1 MNILVTGAHSDLG
14 RHVVEVLGDRDE
26 YALKFS
32 DRGERPL
39 WLAGKDWTEAD
50 LTQPDQVEQLLD
62 GVDKVLHLEALALA
76 AQPDMV
82 PSEAVYR
89 NTCGI
94 YNLARAAQAA
104 GVERLVL
111 ASSLDLFA
119 RLPVHWQVNEM
130 WRPRPT
136 PSLSDLC
143 CWTAELSLR
152 ETIRAGSLL
161 AVCLR
166 FATVVDPATLGD
178 QAYNPAW
185 VSAADAVHGMERALL
200 FDAARTKNATR
211 PDWHVFHVA
220 APGPRSKIRVTHT
233 TGDEERSISSVP
245 PFSYAPQ
252 DGFQSRW
259 PNAEPS
265 PDRRVRWQDAVTE
278 GEPIPDRPI
287 RNVVIFGSSGPMG
300 SATSRELADVY
311 TVRQADL
318 RSVAEALAA
327 WFPGMGSRPQPV
339 QLEAP
344 HEFRRVDMGD
354 TQQVVD
360 ACAGMDAIV
369 NCSVLRP
376 ELHAAF
382 KVNTV
387 GAFNIAL
394 GAVAHDIRRVVQT
407 GPFQQM
413 DPGYGSYVWD
423 YDIPVDAPCRPL
435 DYLYHH
441 TKYLGQE
448 ILRVFAE
455 YHNLEV
461 PVMLFWRLAAL
472 DEPHQIPP
480 FAVTY
485 EDSARSLRAALE
497 VPSLP
502 SPYEQFN
509 ISVDLPHRRFD
520 LRKAKDLL
528 GFEARDQLDRHW
540 MD

>member
-1 MNILVTGAHSDLG
+1 MNILVTGVHSNLG
-14 RHVVEVLGDRDE
+14 RHVAEVLGDRDE
-26 YALKFS
+26 YALQFS
-32 DRGERPL
+32 DRGERPP

-76 AQPDMV
+76 AQPDMAPGEV
-82 PSEAVYR
+82 VYR
-89 NTCGI
+89 NTCGV
-94 YNLARAAQAA
+94 YNLARAAQTT

-119 RLPVHWQVNEM
+119 RLPAHWQVNEM

-152 ETIRAGSLL
+152 ETVRAGSLL

-166 FATVVDPATLGD
+166 FATVVDPANLGN
-178 QAYNPAW
+178 QPYNPAW
-185 VSAADAVHGMERALL
+185 VSAADAMHGIERALL

-211 PDWHVFHVA
+211 PDWHVFHIA
-220 APGPRSKIRVTHT
+220 APGPRSKMRVTHT

-252 DGFQSRW
+252 DDFRSRW
-259 PNAEPS
+259 SHTEPS
-265 PDRRVRWQDAVTE
+265 PDRSVRWQDAVAD
-278 GEPIPDRPI
+278 GDPVAGRPI

-318 RSVAEALAA
+318 RSVDEALAS
-327 WFPGMGSRPQPV
+327 WSPGMGSRPQPV
-339 QLEAP
+339 RLEAP
-344 HEFRRVDMGD
+344 YKFRRVDMGD

-360 ACAGMDAIV
+360 ACAGMDAII

-387 GAFNIAL
+387 GAFNIGL
-394 GAVAHDIRRVVQT
+394 GAVAHGIRRVVQT

-413 DPGYGSYVWD
+413 DPGFGSYVWD

-455 YHNLEV
+455 HHDLEV
-461 PVMLFWRLAAL
+461 PVMLFWRLASL

-497 VPSLP
+497 APSLP

-509 ISVDLPHRRFD
+509 ISVDLPHRRFE
-520 LRKAKDLL
+520 LGKAKALL

>member
-1 MNILVTGAHSDLG
+1 MNILVTGANSDLG
-14 RHVVEVLGDRDE
+14 RHVAGL
-26 YALKFS
+26 L
-32 DRGERPL
+32 GERPEYAFRFADRTERPA
-39 WLAGKDWTEAD
+39 WVAGKDWTEAD
-50 LTQPDQVEQLLD
+50 LTRPEQAEALLD
-62 GVDKVLHLEALALA
+62 GVDKVLHLEPLIA
-76 AQPDMV
+76 ASRTDV
-82 PSEAVYR
+82 APSETVYR
-89 NTCGI
+89 NTCGV
-94 YNLARAAQAA
+94 YNLSRAAQAA

-152 ETIRAGSLL
+152 ETVRAGSLL

-166 FATVVDPATLGD
+166 FGTVVDPAALGD
-178 QAYNPAW
+178 RPFDPSWIA
-185 VSAADAVHGMERALL
+185 VADAVHGIERALL
-200 FDAARTKNATR
+200 FDAAQTRNATR
-211 PDWHVFHVA
+211 PDWHVFHIA
-220 APGPRSKIRVTHT
+220 APGPRSKIRVTHA
-233 TGDEERSISSVP
+233 TGDEERSIGTVP
-245 PFSYAPQ
+245 PFSYAPR
-252 DGFQSRW
+252 DDFKNHGGGAV
-259 PNAEPS
+259 PP
-265 PDRRVRWQDAVTE
+265 PDRTVRWQDAIAE
-278 GEPIPDRPI
+278 GSPVPGRPI
-287 RNVVIFGSSGPMG
+287 RRVAVFGSSGPMG

-318 RSVAEALAA
+318 RTAEEALASWVSGTGA
-327 WFPGMGSRPQPV
+327 RPQPV
-339 QLEAP
+339 ELGAP

-360 ACAGMDAIV
+360 ACAGMDAVI

-387 GAFNIAL
+387 GAYNIAL
-394 GAVAHDIRRVVQT
+394 GAVAHGIRRVVQT

-455 YHNLEV
+455 YHALDV
-461 PVMLFWRLAAL
+461 PVMLFWRLAAP

-485 EDSARSLRAALE
+485 EDSGRALRAALE
-497 VPSLP
+497 APSLP

-509 ISVDLPHRRFD
+509 ISVDLPHRRFE
-520 LRKAKDLL
+520 LGKAKALL
-528 GFEARDQLDRHW
+528 GFEARDQLDTHW

>member
-14 RHVVEVLGDRDE
+14 RHVAEVLGDRDE

-82 PSEAVYR
+82 PGEVVYR
-89 NTCGI
+89 NTCGV
-94 YNLARAAQAA
+94 YNLARAAQKT

-119 RLPVHWQVNEM
+119 RLPAHWQVNEM

-152 ETIRAGSLL
+152 ETVRAGSLL

-166 FATVVDPATLGD
+166 FATVVDPANLGN
-178 QAYNPAW
+178 QPYNPAW
-185 VSAADAVHGMERALL
+185 VSAADAMHGIERALL

-211 PDWHVFHVA
+211 PDWHVFHIA

-233 TGDEERSISSVP
+233 TGNEERSISSVP

-252 DGFQSRW
+252 DDFRSRW
-259 PNAEPS
+259 SNTESS
-265 PDRRVRWQDAVTE
+265 PDRSVRWQDVVADGDPVA
-278 GEPIPDRPI
+278 GRPI

-300 SATSRELADVY
+300 SATSRELADS
-311 TVRQADL
+311 TRLAADL
-318 RSVAEALAA
+318 RSLRRPCMV
-327 WFPGMGSRPQPV
+327 PGMSRRTGP
-339 QLEAP
+339 AA
-344 HEFRRVDMGD
+344 RRA
-354 TQQVVD
+354 QVPRWTGEPDVV
-360 ACAGMDAIV
+360 ALCRIRIKR
-369 NCSVLRP
+369 SVLRP
-376 ELHAAF
+376 SSTRLP
-382 KVNTV
+382 VT
-387 GAFNIAL
+387 GAFTWL
-394 GAVAHDIRRVVQT
+394 GASPRIASSADGRFTDEPRMQLVGSKSGGRTVAV
-407 GPFQQM
+407 
-413 DPGYGSYVWD
+413 
-423 YDIPVDAPCRPL
+423 

-455 YHNLEV
+455 YHDLEV
-461 PVMLFWRLAAL
+461 PVMLFWRLASL

-497 VPSLP
+497 TPFLP

-509 ISVDLPHRRFD
+509 ISVDLPHRRFE
-520 LRKAKDLL
+520 LGKAKALL

>member
-1 MNILVTGAHSDLG
+1 LNILVTGAHSDLG
-14 RHVVEVLGDRDE
+14 RHVAEALGDRDE
-26 YALKFS
+26 HSLRFS

-39 WLAGKDWTEAD
+39 WLAGKNWTEAD

-76 AQPDMV
+76 AQPDMM

-89 NTCGI
+89 NTCGV
-94 YNLARAAQAA
+94 YNLARGAQMT

-119 RLPVHWQVNEM
+119 RLPAHWQVNEM

-152 ETIRAGSLL
+152 ETVRAGSLL

-166 FATVVDPATLGD
+166 FANVVDPATLGD
-178 QAYNPAW
+178 QPYNPAW
-185 VSAADAVHGMERALL
+185 VSAADAVHGIERALL

-211 PDWHVFHVA
+211 PDWHVFHIT

-233 TGDEERSISSVP
+233 TGDEERSISSVS
-245 PFSYAPQ
+245 PFSYAPK

-259 PNAEPS
+259 PDPEPS
-265 PDRRVRWQDAVTE
+265 PDRSVRWQDAVAE
-278 GEPIPDRPI
+278 GDPIPGRPI
-287 RNVVIFGSSGPMG
+287 RKVVIFGSSGPMG

-311 TVRQADL
+311 TVRQSDL
-318 RSVAEALAA
+318 RSVAEALTS
-327 WFPGMGSRPQPV
+327 WSSGMGSRPQPV

-360 ACAGMDAIV
+360 ACAGMDAII

-387 GAFNIAL
+387 GAFNIGL
-394 GAVAHDIRRVVQT
+394 GAVAHRIRRIVQT

-455 YHNLEV
+455 YHELEV

-497 VPSLP
+497 ALSLP
-502 SPYEQFN
+502 SPYEQFHV
-509 ISVDLPHRRFD
+509 SVDLPHRRFE
-520 LRKAKDLL
+520 LGKAKSLL

>member
-14 RHVVEVLGDRDE
+14 RHVAEVLGDRDE
-26 YALKFS
+26 FSLRFS

-50 LTQPDQVEQLLD
+50 LTQPDQAAQLLD

-76 AQPDMV
+76 AQPDMM

-89 NTCGI
+89 NTCGV
-94 YNLARAAQAA
+94 YNLARAAQTT

-119 RLPVHWQVNEM
+119 RLPAHWQVNEM

-152 ETIRAGSLL
+152 ETVRAGSLL

-166 FATVVDPATLGD
+166 FATVVDPATLGE
-178 QAYNPAW
+178 QPYSPAW
-185 VSAADAVHGMERALL
+185 VSAADAVHGIERALL

-211 PDWHVFHVA
+211 PDWHVFHIT

-245 PFSYAPQ
+245 PFSYAPK

-259 PNAEPS
+259 PDPEPS
-265 PDRRVRWQDAVTE
+265 PDRSVRWQDAVAE
-278 GEPIPDRPI
+278 GDPVPGRPI
-287 RNVVIFGSSGPMG
+287 RKVVIFGSSGPMG

-311 TVRQADL
+311 TVRQSDL
-318 RSVAEALAA
+318 RSVAEALTS
-327 WFPGMGSRPQPV
+327 WSSGMGSRPQPV

-360 ACAGMDAIV
+360 ACAGMDAII

-387 GAFNIAL
+387 GAFNIGL
-394 GAVAHDIRRVVQT
+394 GAVVHSIRRIVQT

-455 YHNLEV
+455 YHELEV

-497 VPSLP
+497 APSLP
-502 SPYEQFN
+502 SPYEQFHV
-509 ISVDLPHRRFD
+509 SVDLPHRRFE
-520 LRKAKDLL
+520 LGKAKSLL